1 MSAASALFAF
11 LHHAA
16 AFTLVAALVGERV
29 LTKDQVTPV
38 DARRILD
45 LDRVFG
51 IAAGVVFVVGM
62 VRVAFFEKGATY
74 YWHSAPFI
82 AKLSLFAIVGLLSIY
97 PTRTFLSWRTAL
109 KKGEAPAVSDDR
121 MRTIRLILRLEFA
134 GVILIILCAA
144 LMARGI
150 GTFG

>member
-1 MSAASALFAF
+1 
-11 LHHAA
+11 
-16 AFTLVAALVGERV
+16 
-29 LTKDQVTPV
+29 
-38 DARRILD
+38 
-45 LDRVFG
+45 
-51 IAAGVVFVVGM
+51 M

-74 YWHSAPFI
+74 YWHSAPLI